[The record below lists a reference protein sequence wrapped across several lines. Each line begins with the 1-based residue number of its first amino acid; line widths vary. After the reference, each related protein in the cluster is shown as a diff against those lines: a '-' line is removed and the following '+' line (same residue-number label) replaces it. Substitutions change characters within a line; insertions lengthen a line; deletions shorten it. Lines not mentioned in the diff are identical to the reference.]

1 MKFKKIR
8 LSTQLSDLY
17 GRDGYQSH
25 IEEGREY
32 WYYFSRDSEI
42 DEGWYKIK
50 ITYIRSGCMFY
61 IFSDYPEIEERFC
74 PVSCFFTSVLV
85 PTDIDP
91 VKDLDNFGGDI
102 DKKLYCFDTEHTIV
116 HNWSNESEIEIDES
130 DEMFPIAYV
139 LCKEIKD

>member
-1 MKFKKIR
+1 MKFKKIC

-17 GRDGYQSH
+17 GRDGYRSH

-32 WYYFSRDSEI
+32 WGFFSRDSEI

-61 IFSDYPEIEERFC
+61 TFSDYPEVKERFC
-74 PVSCFFTSVLV
+74 PLGCFFTSVLV

-91 VKDLDNFGGDI
+91 VKDLDNFGNDI
-102 DKKLYCFDTEHTIV
+102 DKKVYCFDTEHTTV
-116 HNWSNESEIEIDES
+116 HNWPNEKEIEVDES
-130 DEMFPIAYV
+130 DEMFLMVSV

>member
-1 MKFKKIR
+1 MKFKKIC

-17 GRDGYQSH
+17 GRDGYRSH

-32 WYYFSRDSEI
+32 WGFFSRDSEI

-61 IFSDYPEIEERFC
+61 MFSNYPEVKERFC
-74 PVSCFFTSVLV
+74 PLGCFFTSVLV

-91 VKDLDNFGGDI
+91 VKDLDNFGNDI
-102 DKKLYCFDTEHTIV
+102 DKKVYCFDTEHTTV
-116 HNWSNESEIEIDES
+116 HNWPNEKEIEVDES
-130 DEMFPIAYV
+130 DEMFLMVSV

>member
-1 MKFKKIR
+1 MKFKKIC

-32 WYYFSRDSEI
+32 WSFFSRDSEI
-42 DEGWYKIK
+42 SEGWYKIK

-61 IFSDYPEIEERFC
+61 IFSDCPEVKERFC
-74 PVSCFFTSVLV
+74 PLSCFFTSALVL
-85 PTDIDP
+85 TDIDP
-91 VKDLDNFGGDI
+91 VKDLNNFGDDM
-102 DKKLYCFDTEHTIV
+102 DKKIYYFDTYHTIV
-116 HNWSNESEIEIDES
+116 HNWPNEKEIEIDES
-130 DEMFPIAYV
+130 EEGFLIAFV